1 MPINS
6 RTKGAAFERL
16 MVKKIN
22 QYLEAGNYN
31 DRVKRNLDQTF
42 MRGLADI
49 YLGDFAIECK
59 RYGESNTNGYR
70 KGWWSQVMKSAG
82 DKFIPFLIFISN
94 INIFLI
100 SN

>member
-42 MRGLADI
+42 MKGHKNLINHILILSSQHIVTASH
-49 YLGDFAIECK
+49 DFTIK
-59 RYGESNTNGYR
+59 IWDFNS
-70 KGWWSQVMKSAG
+70 K
-82 DKFIPFLIFISN
+82 
-94 INIFLI
+94 
-100 SN
+100 